1 MKIAINAGHTLKAP
15 GTGAVGYLVESK
27 ETRKVAKELIK
38 LLKAKGHTV
47 INATIDT
54 AISTNNY
61 LARSVY
67 ISNKNDVDL
76 FVSLHFN
83 AGGGT
88 GCEVYTWKGNKYP
101 EAVRTCE
108 NMAVLGFKNR
118 GVKDGSKFYV
128 IKKTYAKALLIEICF
143 TDNVKDFNLYN
154 CVGCEK
160 VAEAIV
166 NAICG
171 V

>member
-27 ETRKVAKELIK
+27 ETRKVANELIK

-47 INATIDT
+47 INATIDSAT
-54 AISTNNY
+54 STNNY
-61 LARSVY
+61 LARAVY
-67 ISNKNDVDL
+67 MSNKNDVDL
-76 FVSLHFN
+76 FISIHFN

-108 NMAVLGFKNR
+108 NIAKLGFKNR
-118 GVKDGSKFYV
+118 GIKDGSNLYV
-128 IKKTYAKALLIEICF
+128 IKKTYAKALLIEVCF
-143 TDNVKDFNLYN
+143 VDNVKDFNKYN
-154 CVGCEK
+154 CVGFKK
-160 VAEAIV
+160 VAEAIAK
-166 NAICG
+166 AI
-171 V
+171 